1 MSAQSKILTLDHN
14 QRNLELLEQ
23 FLGKEGYTT
32 IPVSTLVAVE
42 EILENTEGIGI
53 ALVDISGF
61 DRRIWEYCER
71 LANQGVPLLVISSQQ
86 VVGIQQESL
95 SHGAQGV
102 LFKPLVVKEL
112 SSVIRSLIRGDPDE

>member
-14 QRNLELLEQ
+14 QRNLELLGK
-23 FLGKEGYTT
+23 FLGKEGYTI
-32 IPVSTLVAVE
+32 IPVSTLEAIE
-42 EILENTEGIGI
+42 EILKNTEGIGI

-71 LANQGVPLLVISSQQ
+71 LANQDVPLLVISSQQ
-86 VVGIQQESL
+86 VAGIQQESL